1 MIFSLPPKHLVVFL
15 FASLSLLS
23 YPPVSSAQPEIKNLL
38 NKLDSH
44 YYYPQKKGLTSISA
58 KLTWEQQDTSAKK
71 TFFIKRPDF
80 RVKGELSD
88 HIFEK
93 KIVSSGR
100 NPNVSD
106 NEKTEYINILNNY
119 LDAFIP
125 KTLYEQFLNY
135 KGQIKHRQKKE
146 IILELTGKTSIENT
160 KQYELFIDA
169 EKWRISK
176 IHIRQNQEPRSI
188 EGKFFYT
195 RRGGQW
201 VVAETLSEFTV
212 KDQTYTEK
220 TEYIYKNIQTF
231 WLVNKIKQTV
241 KQDGH
246 LILSYRLQLKDYKVN
261 LEN

>member
-1 MIFSLPPKHLVVFL
+1 MIFSLSPKHLVVFL
-15 FASLSLLS
+15 IASLSLLS
-23 YPPVSSAQPEIKNLL
+23 HPPISTAQSEIKYLL

-44 YYYPQKKGLTSISA
+44 YYYPQIKGLTSISA

-71 TFFIKRPDF
+71 TFFFKKPDF
-80 RVKGELSD
+80 RFKGVLSD

-93 KIVSSGR
+93 KIVSSGK

-135 KGQIKHRQKKE
+135 EGQIKHRQKKE

-176 IHIRQNQEPRSI
+176 IYIRQNQEPRSI

-212 KDQTYTEK
+212 NNQTYIEK
-220 TEYIYKNIQTF
+220 TEYTYKNLQNF
-231 WLVNKIKQTV
+231 WLVKKIKQTV

-246 LILSYRLQLKDYKVN
+246 LIRSYRIQLNDYKVN
-261 LEN
+261 IEN

>member
-1 MIFSLPPKHLVVFL
+1 MIFSLSPKHLVVFL
-15 FASLSLLS
+15 IASLSLLS
-23 YPPVSSAQPEIKNLL
+23 HPPISTAQSEIKNLL
-38 NKLDSH
+38 NKLDNN
-44 YYYPQKKGLTSISA
+44 YYYPQIKGLTNISA
-58 KLTWEQQDTSAKK
+58 RLTWEQQDISAEKIFFFKK
-71 TFFIKRPDF
+71 PDF
-80 RVKGELSD
+80 RFKGELSD

-93 KIVSSGR
+93 KIVNSGR
-100 NPNVSD
+100 SPNISD
-106 NEKTEYINILNNY
+106 SEKTEYINILNNY

-135 KGQIKHRQKKE
+135 EGQIKHRQKKE

-176 IHIRQNQEPRSI
+176 IYIRQNQEPRSI

-201 VVAETLSEFTV
+201 VVAETLSEFTI

-231 WLVNKIKQTV
+231 WLVSKVKQTV

>member
-1 MIFSLPPKHLVVFL
+1 MIFSLSPKHLVVFL
-15 FASLSLLS
+15 IASLSLLS
-23 YPPVSSAQPEIKNLL
+23 QPPVSIAQSEIKNLL
-38 NKLDSH
+38 NKLDDH

-71 TFFIKRPDF
+71 TFFLKKPDF
-80 RVKGELSD
+80 RFKGALSD
-88 HIFEK
+88 SIFEK

-135 KGQIKHRQKKE
+135 EGQIKHRQKKE

-176 IHIRQNQEPRSI
+176 IHIRQNPEPRSI

-212 KDQTYTEK
+212 NNQTYIEK
-220 TEYIYKNIQTF
+220 TEYTYKNLQNF
-231 WLVNKIKQTV
+231 WLVQKIKQTV

-246 LILSYRLQLKDYKVN
+246 LIRSYRIQLNDYKVN
-261 LEN
+261 IEN

>member
-1 MIFSLPPKHLVVFL
+1 MIFSLSPKHLVVFL
-15 FASLSLLS
+15 IASLSLLS

-71 TFFIKRPDF
+71 TFFFKKPDF
-80 RVKGELSD
+80 RFKGELSD

-135 KGQIKHRQKKE
+135 EGQIKHRQKKE

-160 KQYELFIDA
+160 KQYELFIDG

-212 KDQTYTEK
+212 NNQTYIEK
-220 TEYIYKNIQTF
+220 TEYTYKNLQNF
-231 WLVNKIKQTV
+231 WLVKKIKQTV

-246 LILSYRLQLKDYKVN
+246 LIRSYRIQLNDYKVN

>member
-1 MIFSLPPKHLVVFL
+1 MIFSLSPKHLVVFL
-15 FASLSLLS
+15 IASLSLLS
-23 YPPVSSAQPEIKNLL
+23 HPSISSAQSEIKNLL

-58 KLTWEQQDTSAKK
+58 KLTWEQQDTSAKN
-71 TFFIKRPDF
+71 TFFFKKPDF
-80 RVKGELSD
+80 RFKGELSD

-135 KGQIKHRQKKE
+135 EGQIKHRQKKE

-176 IHIRQNQEPRSI
+176 IHIRQNPEPRSI

-201 VVAETLSEFTV
+201 VVVETLSEFTV
-212 KDQTYTEK
+212 NNQTYIEK
-220 TEYIYKNIQTF
+220 TEYTYKNLQNF
-231 WLVNKIKQTV
+231 WLVKKIKQTV

-246 LILSYRLQLKDYKVN
+246 LIRSYRIQLNDYKVN
-261 LEN
+261 IEN

>member
-1 MIFSLPPKHLVVFL
+1 MIFSLSPKHLVVFL
-15 FASLSLLS
+15 IASLSLLS
-23 YPPVSSAQPEIKNLL
+23 HPPISTAQSEIKNLL
-38 NKLDSH
+38 NKLDNN
-44 YYYPQKKGLTSISA
+44 YYYPQIKGLTSISA

-71 TFFIKRPDF
+71 KSFFKKPDF
-80 RVKGELSD
+80 RFKGELSD

-93 KIVSSGR
+93 KIVSSGK

-135 KGQIKHRQKKE
+135 EGQIKHRQKKE

-188 EGKFFYT
+188 EGNFFYT

-201 VVAETLSEFTV
+201 VVAETLSKFTV
-212 KDQTYTEK
+212 NDQTYIEK
-220 TEYIYKNIQTF
+220 TEYTYKNLQNF
-231 WLVNKIKQTV
+231 WLVKKIKQTV

-246 LILSYRLQLKDYKVN
+246 LIRSYRIQLNDYKVN